1 MSAVDVLGA
10 PDAAGGQV
18 PAAVPRR
25 SRTHGLRGLP
35 LQVKIGGGILALL
48 VLVAILAPLLAPYGQ
63 NQLDF
68 DHILS
73 GPSFSHPMGTDSTGR
88 DIFSRTL
95 YALRVDLAI
104 VVLVTYIPLPVGVLI
119 GAMAGYFGGIVD
131 AIVSRIVD
139 TMIAFPFM
147 VLVIAVIAIV
157 GPGVKGVLIGVPIV
171 AWALYARLARSEML
185 VMREQPFMLATTALG
200 YTRRRAIRRHAV
212 PNLMRSC
219 LIYSTLDMVV
229 NLLLLASLAYL
240 GLGAQP
246 PNAEL
251 GSIIADGQSTLL
263 SAWWVAT
270 LPGLVVV
277 LFGIGAGLLGDGLSD
292 GRLRGEVQ

>member
-1 MSAVDVLGA
+1 MSTIEAFPPSPSTPVA
-10 PDAAGGQV
+10 
-18 PAAVPRR
+18 RR
-25 SRTHGLRGLP
+25 ARRGRGLRSLSP
-35 LQVKIGGGILALL
+35 QAKIGAAILAIL
-48 VLVAILAPLLAPYGQ
+48 VLAAILAPLVAPYGQ
-63 NQLDF
+63 NELDF
-68 DHILS
+68 NNILS
-73 GPSFSHPMGTDSTGR
+73 APSGSHFFGTDSAGR
-88 DIFSRTL
+88 DVFSRTL
-95 YALRVDLAI
+95 YALRIDLAI
-104 VVLVTYIPLPVGVLI
+104 VVAVTYIPLPIGVLV
-119 GAMAGYFGGIVD
+119 GALAGYFGGVVD
-131 AIVSRIVD
+131 AVISRIAD

-200 YTRRRAIRRHAV
+200 YTKRRAIFRHAV
-212 PNLMRSC
+212 PNLLRAC

-251 GSIIADGQSTLL
+251 GSIIADGQNTLL

-292 GRLRGEVQ
+292 GRIRGEGTL